1 MTSAA
6 LWPRVQGGIDTLEGR
21 RNLKDGMR
29 EGTTL
34 IVEVG
39 PYVFEFDPRA
49 AVLVTI
55 DMQRD
60 VGVRR
65 SRRVLLHVIIRGKI
79 RQELTLR
86 A

>member
-1 MTSAA
+1 M
-6 LWPRVQGGIDTLEGR
+6 P
-21 RNLKDGMR
+21 
-29 EGTTL
+29 

-65 SRRVLLHVIIRGKI
+65 SRRVLLHAIVRDKI

-86 A
+86 AKRV

>member
-1 MTSAA
+1 MPT
-6 LWPRVQGGIDTLEGR
+6 
-21 RNLKDGMR
+21 
-29 EGTTL
+29 
-34 IVEVG
+34 VEVG

-65 SRRVLLHVIIRGKI
+65 SRRVLLHAIVRDKI

-86 A
+86 AKRV